1 MRSDKTKLLYA
12 TDGTIVQR
20 LLKDPSLKDFDAV
33 IIDEAHERK
42 VQIDFTY
49 NKEEPLKREEETKE
63 IIITNPLNYINNL
76 NIFIMLYMY
85 MDLLMLY
92 NPVLKIILSP
102 QNKLMQIMLS
112 NGMDMRESQVCTL
125 YMLLSII

>member
-1 MRSDKTKLLYA
+1 
-12 TDGTIVQR
+12 
-20 LLKDPSLKDFDAV
+20 
-33 IIDEAHERK
+33 
-42 VQIDFTY
+42 
-49 NKEEPLKREEETKE
+49 
-63 IIITNPLNYINNL
+63 
-76 NIFIMLYMY
+76 MY

>member
-1 MRSDKTKLLYA
+1 MN
-12 TDGTIVQR
+12 
-20 LLKDPSLKDFDAV
+20 
-33 IIDEAHERK
+33 E
-42 VQIDFTY
+42 IDFTY